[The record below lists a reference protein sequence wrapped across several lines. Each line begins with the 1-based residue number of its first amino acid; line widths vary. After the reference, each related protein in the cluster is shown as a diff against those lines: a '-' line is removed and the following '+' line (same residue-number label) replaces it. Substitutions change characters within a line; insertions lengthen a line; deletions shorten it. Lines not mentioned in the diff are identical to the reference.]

1 MKKKNS
7 GAINWWID
15 CILFVSFLVMF
26 FLELTGVV
34 LHQWLG
40 MLAGIW
46 ALYHLVRHWGWLRA
60 VGQHFFAKASLKA
73 LLYTLLDAALLLG
86 FSIILMSGLIISTW
100 LDLPLQQTG
109 QTWVTLHVTA
119 SEVTLGLVV
128 LKVLVHGCW
137 VIAMARRIFRPA
149 TPLQAQPATGGV
161 TRREFLRMAGLVCG
175 AAGLAMLAVT
185 RPLNG
190 LSEVAAEDA
199 AAEPTDRP
207 AQPDTTPIVAQQA
220 QLEPTAQTAQ
230 PTAVATPT
238 ATTVPAVTCQHCP
251 KGRHCAYP
259 GSCRL
264 YTDANGNGLCDLGEC
279 A

>member
-7 GAINWWID
+7 GVVNWWID

-40 MLAGIW
+40 LLAGIW
-46 ALYHLVRHWGWLRA
+46 ALYHLVRHWGWLSA
-60 VGQHFFAKASLKA
+60 VGQHFFARASLKA

-86 FSIILMSGLIISTW
+86 FGIILVSGLIISTW
-100 LDLPLQQTG
+100 LDLPLQQTA

-128 LKVLVHGCW
+128 LKVLVHGRW
-137 VIAMARRIFRPA
+137 VIAMTRRVFRPLSA
-149 TPLQAQPATGGV
+149 LQAQPVKGGV

-175 AAGLAMLAVT
+175 AAGLAMLAVA
-185 RPLNG
+185 RPLAELG
-190 LSEVAAEDA
+190 HVVAEDA
-199 AAEPTDRP
+199 AAEPTDSP
-207 AQPDTTPIVAQQA
+207 AQPGATATVAQQA
-220 QLEPTAQTAQ
+220 QLQPVVQ
-230 PTAVATPT
+230 PTAVATST
-238 ATTVPAVTCQHCP
+238 AIVPAAACQRCP

-259 GSCRL
+259 GGCRL
-264 YTDANGNGLCDLGEC
+264 YADANGNGLCDLGEC